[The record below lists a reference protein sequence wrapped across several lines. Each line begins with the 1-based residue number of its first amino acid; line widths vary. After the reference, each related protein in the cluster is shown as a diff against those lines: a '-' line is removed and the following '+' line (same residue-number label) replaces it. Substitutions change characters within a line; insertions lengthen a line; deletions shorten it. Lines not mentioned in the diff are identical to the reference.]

1 MEEKCPWCGGELEPG
16 TFRSGGGGNY
26 FLPEGEKP
34 TRMRFYTYDYIRRVN
49 AIALPPD
56 PYGGVFEKPEW
67 PKAQACRNCK
77 KIIISY

>member
-16 TFRSGGGGNY
+16 TLRSGGGGNY
-26 FLPEGEKP
+26 FLPDGEKP
-34 TRMRFYTYDYIRRVN
+34 CRLRFYTYDYISKTN

-56 PYGGVFEKPEW
+56 PMESLFHTEW
-67 PKAQACRNCK
+67 PKGCVCRNCK

>member
-1 MEEKCPWCGGELEPG
+1 MDNKCPWCGGELEKG

-34 TRMRFYTYDYIRRVN
+34 CRLRFYTYDYISRVN

-56 PYGGVFEKPEW
+56 PYGSIFAKPEW
-67 PKAQACRNCK
+67 PEACACRKCHK
-77 KIIISY
+77 VIISY